1 VCFAAASAAALLCAQ
16 AAFAANG
23 AANGAANVAAEPSA
37 DAAAEL
43 DKVTVTATRSEKK
56 LQDAPVTAS
65 VISSDEIEDGLVKDI
80 KDLVRYE
87 PGVSVRRA
95 PARFTAAG
103 ASTGRDGNAGFNIR
117 GLDGNRVLTLVD
129 GVRVPDGYAFGAQ
142 NMGRGDYV
150 DLDLLKSVEIVRGP
164 ASALYGSDGLGGSVS
179 FITKD
184 PSDLLKNGQ
193 AFSVRGRVGY
203 ASADE
208 STSESLIAAGQ
219 QGRWEG
225 LIAYTRRDG
234 EGQKTAGTNNA
245 ANIDRTTANPEDNT
259 SNAVLARVVYNLSD
273 NNRFRLTYDH
283 LDTDTDWTVLSAVAK
298 SPVASTGVIGLTA
311 FDRVKR
317 DRVSLDHRYT
327 GGEGLI
333 QSATTTLYYQNS
345 TTRQFSAEDR
355 STAADRTRDATFDNE
370 VWGAALE
377 LHSEAVLGGIT
388 NKFVWGGDASITRQE
403 GVRGGTIPPAGETFP
418 TRAFPNTD
426 YTLAGAYVQDEI
438 AVGPVTFYPAVRFDY
453 YKLEPKK
460 DALYTANVP
469 AGQSDSHVSP
479 KIGVVWKATDLVTIF
494 ANAAAGFKAPS
505 PSQVNNGFSNPIQN
519 YMSVSNPDLKPET
532 SETLEVGV
540 RLNRARWSASVT
552 GFTGKYDDF
561 IDQVQ
566 VRGSFSPTDPAV
578 FQYINLAKAEISG
591 AEARLQVELGAGFTL
606 QGAASY
612 ARGNSETNGLKTPLA
627 SIDPAKFV
635 AGLGYRDPGGRFGG
649 ELSAVHANRQTT
661 GRSAASCS
669 QSVNLQTGAGT
680 GPTGAQYC
688 WTPKAINVFD
698 LTAYWN
704 LTDNVTLRGGVFNI
718 TKQNYAWWSDVRGLN
733 ISNAS
738 PIKDAYNQPDRNY
751 SVSLAVK
758 F

>member
-1 VCFAAASAAALLCAQ
+1 MSRSKLVCFAAASATALLCAQ
-16 AAFAANG
+16 AAFAASG
-23 AANGAANVAAEPSA
+23 AADATPA
-37 DAAAEL
+37 DAAVEL

-65 VISSDEIEDGLVKDI
+65 VISSEEIEDGLVKDI
-80 KDLVRYE
+80 KDLVRFE
-87 PGVSVRRA
+87 PGVSVRSA

-179 FITKD
+179 FFTKD
-184 PSDLLKNGQ
+184 PSDLLKNGKT
-193 AFSVRGRVGY
+193 FSLRGRVGY

-208 STSESLIAAGQ
+208 SWTESLIAAGQ

-234 EGQKTAGTNNA
+234 EGQKTAGTNA
-245 ANIDRTTANPEDNT
+245 SANIDRTTANPEDNQ
-259 SNAVLARVVYNLSD
+259 SNAILARVVYTVND
-273 NNRFRLTYDH
+273 QNRLRLTYDH
-283 LDTDTDWTVLSAVAK
+283 LDRDTDWTVLSAIAK
-298 SPVASTGVIGLTA
+298 PPVAATGVVGLTA

-317 DRVSLDHRYT
+317 DRVSLDHRFA
-327 GGEGLI
+327 GGEGAI
-333 QSATTTLYYQNS
+333 QSATTTLYYQSS
-345 TTRQFSAEDR
+345 TTRQYSAEDR
-355 STAADRTRDATFDNE
+355 NTAADRTRDATFDNE

-377 LHSEAVLGGIT
+377 LKSEATTGAVTHKL
-388 NKFVWGGDASITRQE
+388 VWGGDASITRQE
-403 GVRGGTIPPAGETFP
+403 GVRDGTVPPAGETFP
-418 TRAFPNTD
+418 TRAFPSTD

-438 AVGPVTFYPAVRFDY
+438 AVGPVTFYPAVRFDH

-469 AGQSDSHVSP
+469 ASQSDSHVSP
-479 KIGVVWKATDLVTIF
+479 KLGVVWKATDLVTIF
-494 ANAAAGFKAPS
+494 ANAAVGFKAPS
-505 PSQVNNGFSNPIQN
+505 PSQVNNGFANPVSN

-540 RLNRARWSASVT
+540 RLNRARWNASVT

-566 VRGSFSPTDPAV
+566 VRGSFTAADPAV
-578 FQYINLAKAEISG
+578 YQYINLSNAEISG
-591 AEARLQVELGAGFTL
+591 AEARVAVELGEGFTL

-612 ARGNSETNGLKTPLA
+612 ARGASETNGRKTPLA
-627 SIDPAKFV
+627 SIDPAKLV
-635 AGLGYRDPGGRFGG
+635 VGLGYRDPGGRFGG
-649 ELSAVHANRQTT
+649 ELNGVHANRQTP
-661 GRSAASCS
+661 GRSGSSCS
-669 QSVNLQTGAGT
+669 QFVNPITQAGSGAT
-680 GPTGAQYC
+680 GPQYC
-688 WTPKAINVFD
+688 WMPKAFTVFD
-698 LTAYWN
+698 LTAYVN
-704 LTDNVTLRGGVFNI
+704 ITDNVTLRGGVFNI
-718 TKQNYAWWSDVRGLN
+718 TGQTYAWWSDGRG

-738 PIKDAYNQPDRNY
+738 PVKDAYTQPDRNY